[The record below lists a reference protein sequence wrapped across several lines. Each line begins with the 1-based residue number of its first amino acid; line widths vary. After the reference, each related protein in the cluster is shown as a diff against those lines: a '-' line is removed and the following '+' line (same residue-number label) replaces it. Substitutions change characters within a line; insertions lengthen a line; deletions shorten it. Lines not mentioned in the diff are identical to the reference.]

1 MGSKPDERN
10 YCCHLKWEHAHS
22 CRPEVN
28 RWSKPQQSLE
38 DVHSTYPGCGVLLG
52 GQRNPEGN
60 TCWYCKWKCGWL
72 GAALPGLGRKQGSYR
87 AERFPE
93 PQGLSWFTGA
103 DLIPIVTL
111 LFVFLIL
118 CWGLYRVR
126 WDNLKICLCCSWQ
139 ECTLHFMMF
148 ALSAILKR
156 NPCPFIVFIKWHE
169 SMLLWSDFEQSP
181 WWFDAR

>member
-1 MGSKPDERN
+1 MLLSFTPSNRI
-10 YCCHLKWEHAHS
+10 LHS
-22 CRPEVN
+22 YLSYSFP
-28 RWSKPQQSLE
+28 
-38 DVHSTYPGCGVLLG
+38 VLLG

-60 TCWYCKWKCGWL
+60 TCWYCKWECGWL
-72 GAALPGLGRKQGSYR
+72 GAALQGLGWKQGPYR

-93 PQGLSWFTGA
+93 PQGLGWFTGA